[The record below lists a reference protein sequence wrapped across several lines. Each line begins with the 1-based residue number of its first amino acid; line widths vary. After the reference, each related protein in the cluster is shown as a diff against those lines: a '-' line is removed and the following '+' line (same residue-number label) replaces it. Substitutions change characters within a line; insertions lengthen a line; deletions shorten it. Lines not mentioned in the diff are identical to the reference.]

1 MDRIET
7 GVCPVRVSMSGAM
20 LAAALAVFAMLPI
33 RAEAGPTVYI
43 PLGKANEVIAVDA
56 ATSRIIAR
64 YPGVKNPHGLVA
76 TPDGEY
82 LVAGSMDE
90 VRTQGKDQGDSYL
103 YLIHPEHGHVMSKI
117 KVKGWSHHE
126 AITPDG
132 RYVISTHPMRA
143 AVGVVDLRTD
153 RVVHVIR
160 TGPVPNYTL
169 VTRDG
174 KRAYVSNSGN
184 GTISEIS
191 LRSWKVTRTLKA
203 GPVPEHMAFSPDER
217 RIYVANVRAGRVSV
231 VDVRKGDVVKTFEV
245 GPSLHGLGIG
255 DDGRTLFV
263 TSKKANKL
271 VAIDTETGRQR
282 VLNLAPSPYH
292 LNVIHGT
299 GKLYVSSSKKSL
311 IWVVRQKTLKL
322 EGTIRLPAGEG
333 HQMAI
338 VR

>member
-1 MDRIET
+1 MNRTEN
-7 GVCPVRVSMSGAM
+7 GAAFLRLLVS
-20 LAAALAVFAMLPI
+20 AALLATAMLPL
-33 RAEAGPTVYI
+33 RVEAGPTVYI

-56 ATSRIIAR
+56 ATNRITAR

-82 LVAGSMDE
+82 LIAGSLDE
-90 VRTQGKDQGDSYL
+90 VRTQGKDQGNSYL
-103 YLIHPEHGHVMSKI
+103 YLIHPEHGHVMSRI

-132 RYVISTHPMRA
+132 RYVLSTHPMRA
-143 AVGVVDLRTD
+143 AVSVVDLRTD

-169 VTRDG
+169 ITRDG
-174 KRAYVSNSGN
+174 RRAYVSNAGN

-191 LRSWKVTRTLKA
+191 LGNWQVARTLQA
-203 GPVPEHMAFSPDER
+203 GPVPEHMEFSPDEK

-231 VDVRKGDVVKTFEV
+231 VDVARGDVVRTFAV
-245 GPSLHGLGIG
+245 GPVLPGLDIG

-271 VAIDTETGRQR
+271 VAIDTQTGRR
-282 VLNLAPSPYH
+282 RALDLSPSPYH

-299 GKLYVSSSKKSL
+299 GKLYVSSSKKPV
-311 IWVVRQKTLKL
+311 IWVVGQKTLEV

-338 VR
+338 VP